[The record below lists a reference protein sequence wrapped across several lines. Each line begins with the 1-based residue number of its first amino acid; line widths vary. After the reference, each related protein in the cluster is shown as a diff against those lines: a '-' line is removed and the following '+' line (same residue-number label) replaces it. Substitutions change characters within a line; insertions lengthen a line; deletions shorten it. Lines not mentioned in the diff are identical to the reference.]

1 MRVYLRYNQWHTPR
15 TAINYERLRMFSL
28 RVLFIYMLLV
38 SVSHADIKQTSDLA
52 VVQKAILSSPQ
63 DTLVV
68 FDVDLVLITPSDEVF
83 IMQASEDGDKFLARI
98 YKDLFER
105 HSIHDVDNL
114 QRILMYN
121 QSWRLVTP
129 DTAIIFNRIKD
140 SGYKVLGL
148 TASGTGTF
156 GNIQSVENWR
166 ISQLKTLGVTFS
178 NSYVDAKA
186 GTLDQYIPGISEH
199 YRNAKHPSF
208 PAVKDGIIFTA
219 FIPKGQALGAYLQYA
234 DIKPRKIIF
243 TDDRLYNLESVQE
256 YCKEAEIEF
265 IGYEYTALKE
275 QVKDLSLNTKRAKLQ
290 YKVLELTKVWL
301 DDKQADK
308 VLDAIK
314 SKDG

>member
-1 MRVYLRYNQWHTPR
+1 
-15 TAINYERLRMFSL
+15 MFSL
-28 RVLFIYMLLV
+28 RVLCIYILLV
-38 SVSHADIKQTSDLA
+38 SVSYADIRQTSDLK
-52 VVQKAILSSPQ
+52 VVQKAILSSPK

-68 FDVDLVLITPSDEVF
+68 FDVDLVLITPADEVF
-83 IMQASEDGDKFLARI
+83 IMQASVEGDKFLSGI

-105 HSIHDVDNL
+105 YPIHDVDNL
-114 QRILMYN
+114 QSILMYN

-129 DTAIIFNRIKD
+129 DTAKIFNHIKD

-166 ISQLKTLGVTFS
+166 IAQLKNLGITFS
-178 NSYVDAKA
+178 NSFVDAKA
-186 GTLDQYIPGISEH
+186 GTLDQYISGISEH

-219 FIPKGQALGAYLQYA
+219 FVPKGQALGAYLQYA

-265 IGYEYTALKE
+265 IGYEYIALKE
-275 QVKDLSLNTKRAKLQ
+275 QVKDLRLNTKRAKLQ

-301 DDKQADK
+301 DDKQADQ
-308 VLDAIK
+308 VLEVITE
-314 SKDG
+314 